1 MPVMSKIEAAFCRSA
16 PWRGFTA
23 RVVMPWVLRGQD
35 LTGDVLE
42 IGAGAGANTAV
53 LARTQPVAT
62 ITATDIDPAMVTAA
76 RRRVAHLGAR
86 VTVEPADTTEMPFD
100 DHRFDAA
107 VSLLMLHHVIDWETA
122 LGELARVLRPGGR
135 LLGYDLTATRCAR
148 TIHLADRSPHQLL
161 DPVQLRDGLSA
172 AGFVAIDVT
181 TGLAGLVARFRATT
195 PTPTATTKP
204 AMRGPGPHR

>member
-1 MPVMSKIEAAFCRSA
+1 MPVMSKVEAAFCRSA

-23 RVVMPWVLRGQD
+23 RVVTPWVLSGQD

-42 IGAGAGANTAV
+42 VGAGAGANTAV
-53 LARTQPVAT
+53 FARTQPAAT

-86 VTVEPADTTEMPFD
+86 VTVEEADTTALPFD
-100 DHRFDAA
+100 DDSFDTAI
-107 VSLLMLHHVIDWETA
+107 SLLMLHHVIDWENA

-135 LLGYDLTATRCAR
+135 LLGYDLTATRVAR

-161 DPVQLRDGLSA
+161 HPGQLRNGLAA
-172 AGFVAIDVT
+172 AGFADIDVAA
-181 TGLAGLVARFRATT
+181 GLAGLVARFHATT
-195 PTPTATTKP
+195 PAPP
-204 AMRGPGPHR
+204 RENQP